1 MLENGNVTTRHRRFM
16 TKDLPEVESQP
27 VIHDVEAVIHGESN
41 VTTSRP
47 SEHGVIH
54 EDSNITNSGNSE
66 HGVITRSKKRMLA
79 NSTRGKFRGESRRS
93 SHAIFHSH
101 NRESLSLLQ

>member
-27 VIHDVEAVIHGESN
+27 VIHDEETVIHGESS
-41 VTTSRP
+41 VTASGP
-47 SEHGVIH
+47 SEHGFIH

-66 HGVITRSKKRMLA
+66 
-79 NSTRGKFRGESRRS
+79 F
-93 SHAIFHSH
+93 
-101 NRESLSLLQ
+101 